1 LGGFIATP
9 PPKKSGS
16 CKYLNTTY
24 TQLNKEITMAG
35 KSYMKKKRETI
46 EEKALK
52 LQKKFLTLADTK
64 GAISDKEMELF
75 TKLIT
80 KKKK

>member
-1 LGGFIATP
+1 
-9 PPKKSGS
+9 
-16 CKYLNTTY
+16 
-24 TQLNKEITMAG
+24 MAG

-75 TKLIT
+75 EKLLN